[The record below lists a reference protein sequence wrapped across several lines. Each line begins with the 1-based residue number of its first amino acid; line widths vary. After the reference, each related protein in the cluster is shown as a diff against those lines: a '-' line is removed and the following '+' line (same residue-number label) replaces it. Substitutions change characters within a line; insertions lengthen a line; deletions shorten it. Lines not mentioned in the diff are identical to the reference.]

1 MKPWVTYTVGSIAI
15 AAMLAGGIL
24 LLRYKRSRTASYACT
39 SLEISFCEPYRFI
52 SEEEVDELLVEKMLP
67 YVGQR
72 MDGID
77 INGYERA
84 LRLNPFVEKAEVWM
98 TSDGTVHASVDQKE
112 AVARVRNSAGSFYI
126 DSDSEPFPLSA
137 GYDAP
142 VRLYEGCVDL
152 TAGDLGE
159 IGRFNRALESQQVW
173 KSLIDSVHVESGA
186 HFSFRVDG
194 VTFNFGTCRNASE
207 KFSKLDR
214 YRESIAPLGKGEKTV
229 DLQYKGQI
237 ICK

>member
-84 LRLNPFVEKAEVWM
+84 LRLNP
-98 TSDGTVHASVDQKE
+98 S
-112 AVARVRNSAGSFYI
+112 
-126 DSDSEPFPLSA
+126 DSDVLHNLQFLPKL
-137 GYDAP
+137 
-142 VRLYEGCVDL
+142 
-152 TAGDLGE
+152 
-159 IGRFNRALESQQVW
+159 
-173 KSLIDSVHVESGA
+173 
-186 HFSFRVDG
+186 HFS
-194 VTFNFGTCRNASE
+194 
-207 KFSKLDR
+207 
-214 YRESIAPLGKGEKTV
+214 YRMLHLILF
-229 DLQYKGQI
+229 
-237 ICK
+237 